1 MGASFENEKRLDAE
15 YVLQTFVRKPVEFV
29 EGHGM
34 VLVDDDGKEY
44 LDFLSGFGVVSVG
57 HSEPRLVKAIQDQAA
72 KLLHVSNYYYVEHR
86 GAVAERV
93 CNLLKGE
100 GNISWRMFFANSGA
114 EANEGA
120 IKTARRWGKE
130 YANGN
135 YGIISANKSFH
146 GRTYA
151 TLAATAQDAKQDPFA
166 PLPEGF
172 AHVPLNDIEAL
183 EQAAKTPVDGT
194 MPVAVLLEPVQGE
207 SGVWPC
213 TKEYL
218 QAVRRICDENNMLLI
233 FDEVQTGFFRCGEAF
248 AWQVYGVEPDIV
260 SMAKGIAG
268 GVPMGAFAARE
279 GVAEVMKPGMHG
291 TTFGGSPL
299 ACAASDV
306 VTQIMCE
313 PGFKENINE
322 TGAYLREKLGELDF
336 VTEVRGLGL
345 MCGIT
350 LDKPVAA
357 GVLAAGLENGLVL
370 NNPGPGI
377 MRFLPPL
384 VCTKADVDVLI
395 EKLPLCYAQACSEQ

>member
-1 MGASFENEKRLDAE
+1 MGASFEKEKAQDAA

-34 VLVDDDGKEY
+34 VLIDDEGNEY
-44 LDFLSGFGVVSVG
+44 LDFLSGIGVVSIG
-57 HSEPRLVKAIQDQAA
+57 HSHPALVKAIQEQAQ

-86 GAVAERV
+86 GDVAERV
-93 CNLLKGE
+93 CKLLKADTDT
-100 GNISWRMFFANSGA
+100 NWRMFFANSGA

-120 IKTARRWGKE
+120 IKIARRWGKE
-130 YANGN
+130 NANGN
-135 YGIISANKSFH
+135 YGIITAKKSFH

-166 PLPEGF
+166 PLPGGF
-172 AHVPLNDIEAL
+172 AHVPLNDIAAL
-183 EQAAKTPVDGT
+183 EEAIKTPVDDT
-194 MPVAVLLEPVQGE
+194 MPVAVMLEPVQGE

-218 QAVRRICDENNMLLI
+218 QAVRKLCDENNMLLI
-233 FDEVQTGFFRCGEAF
+233 FDEVQTGFYRCGKPF
-248 AWQVYGVEPDIV
+248 AWQVYGVQPDVV

-299 ACAASDV
+299 ACAASDA
-306 VTQIMCE
+306 VTQVMAE
-313 PGFKENINE
+313 PGFAENINE
-322 TGAYLREKLGELDF
+322 VGEYLRAKLAELPF

-357 GVLAAGLENGLVL
+357 QVLAAGLRHGLVL
-370 NNPGPGI
+370 NNPAADI

-384 VCTKADVDVLI
+384 VCSKADVDVLI
-395 EKLPLCYAQACSEQ
+395 SKLPVCYEEACNA

>member
-1 MGASFENEKRLDAE
+1 MGAAFDIAKQQDET
-15 YVLQTFVRKPVEFV
+15 YVMHTFVRKPVEFV
-29 EGHGM
+29 RGEGM
-34 VLVDDDGKEY
+34 KLYDDEGCEY
-44 LDFLSGFGVVSVG
+44 RDFLSGIGVVSVG
-57 HSEPRLVKAIQDQAA
+57 HSEPSVVAAIQEQAA

-86 GAVAERV
+86 GTVAQRITGW
-93 CNLLKGE
+93 LKE
-100 GNISWRMFFANSGA
+100 GTGTDWQIFFANSGA

-120 IKTARRWGKE
+120 IKTARRWGKIH
-130 YANGN
+130 ANGN

-166 PLPEGF
+166 PLPGGF
-172 AHVPLNDIEAL
+172 ASVPLNDIEAM
-183 EQAAKTPVDGT
+183 EQAVKTPVDGT

-218 QAVRRICDENNMLLI
+218 QAVRRLCDENNMLLI
-233 FDEVQTGFFRCGEAF
+233 FDEVQTGFFRCGTPFAF
-248 AWQVYGVEPDIV
+248 MDYGVKPDIV

-268 GVPMGAFAARE
+268 GVPMGAFAARAD
-279 GVAEVMKPGMHG
+279 VAAVMEPGMHG

-299 ACAASDV
+299 ACAASEA
-306 VTQIMCE
+306 VTSIMLKPE
-313 PGFKENINE
+313 FAQNINE
-322 TGAYLREKLGELDF
+322 TGAYLREQLAKLPF
-336 VTEVRGLGL
+336 VKEVRGKGL

-357 GVLAAGLENGLVL
+357 ATVLAGLEHGLVL
-370 NNPGPGI
+370 NNPAADI

-384 VCTKADVDVLI
+384 VCGKEDVDFLI
-395 EKLPLCYAQACSEQ
+395 SKLPACYEGACNA